1 MRAILAVFVCLV
13 AIGFTTVANAA
24 QHDQGVLEIQIKD
37 HRDAIG
43 DFAKLG
49 VVVDKILIS
58 PKPGLKFWRSGWHEL
73 ASNPDSVDLTQY
85 VGKKTVTIFR
95 GAIDT
100 GAFDAFHLKIKS
112 LDGVLKKT
120 RRATAI
126 KNTVGPIKLA
136 FAVKPQTETLLIID
150 LTVLD
155 LSDHIP
161 GGYELAL
168 RGYELY
174 SNHKLIAKIPP
185 G

>member
-1 MRAILAVFVCLV
+1 MRAILAVFVCLLGIIFASAV
-13 AIGFTTVANAA
+13 NSAE
-24 QHDQGVLEIQIKD
+24 HDRGILEIRIED

-43 DFAKLG
+43 DFAKLA

-100 GAFDAFHLKIKS
+100 GAFDAFDLKIKS

-120 RRATAI
+120 RRAAAI
-126 KNTVGPIKLA
+126 KNTVGPIKLT
-136 FAVKPQTETLLIID
+136 FDVKPQTETLLIID

-174 SNHKLIAKIPP
+174 SNRKLIAKIPP

>member
-13 AIGFTTVANAA
+13 AMAFTTAANAA
-24 QHDQGVLEIQIKD
+24 ERDQGILEIQIKD
-37 HRDAIG
+37 HRDAID
-43 DFAKLG
+43 DFAKLQL
-49 VVVDKILIS
+49 VVDKIRIS

-73 ASNPDSVDLTQY
+73 VSKPDSIDLTQY
-85 VGKKTVTIFR
+85 VSKKTVTIFR

-120 RRATAI
+120 RRTTAI

-136 FAVKPQTETLLIID
+136 FDVKPQSETLLIID

-174 SNHKLIAKIPP
+174 SDRKLIAKIPP
-185 G
+185 A

>member
-13 AIGFTTVANAA
+13 AMAFTTAANAA
-24 QHDQGVLEIQIKD
+24 ERDQGILEIQIKD

-49 VVVDKILIS
+49 IVVDKIRIS

-73 ASNPDSVDLTQY
+73 VSKPDSIDLTQY

-120 RRATAI
+120 RRTTAI

-136 FAVKPQTETLLIID
+136 FDVKPQSETLLIID

-174 SNHKLIAKIPP
+174 SDRKLIAKIPP
-185 G
+185 A

>member
-1 MRAILAVFVCLV
+1 MHTILAVFICLLG
-13 AIGFTTVANAA
+13 IGYITAA
-24 QHDQGVLEIQIKD
+24 DAAEHDQGVLEIRVKD
-37 HRDAIG
+37 HREAID
-43 DFAKLG
+43 DFAKLQL
-49 VVVDKILIS
+49 VIDKIRIS
-58 PKPGLKFWRSGWHEL
+58 PKPGLEFWRSGWHEL

-120 RRATAI
+120 RRATTI

-136 FAVKPQTETLLIID
+136 FDVKPQTETLLILD